1 MRPAELA
8 SLVSSCAYL
17 GARPDDATLAS
28 LFRDLQNMY
37 SDASGDD
44 LANFAMAMAQF
55 RYTPSCVAPSA
66 RAGTARTGAGGAPVG
81 PAAPADRV
89 PSRACAAGV

>member
-1 MRPAELA
+1 MTLALDTPSRPHPLQINTNCASPPQYVRRFMRPAELA

-55 RYTPSCVAPSA
+55 RYAPS
-66 RAGTARTGAGGAPVG
+66 
-81 PAAPADRV
+81 
-89 PSRACAAGV
+89 

>member
-55 RYTPSCVAPSA
+55 RYAPS
-66 RAGTARTGAGGAPVG
+66 
-81 PAAPADRV
+81 
-89 PSRACAAGV
+89 